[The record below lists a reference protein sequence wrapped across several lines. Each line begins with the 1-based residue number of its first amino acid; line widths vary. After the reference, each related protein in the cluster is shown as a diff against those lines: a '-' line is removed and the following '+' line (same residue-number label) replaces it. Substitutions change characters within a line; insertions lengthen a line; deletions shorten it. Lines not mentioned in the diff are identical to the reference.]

1 MRSSSFSDLPGV
13 SPRRMPRARSTAVLC
28 ALALLAA
35 ACGGNGDTG
44 GEQTGSTEQPEATPA
59 AVQEL
64 VVGYAGDPWEDASEE
79 DKKRIA
85 NYPLNADVCETLV
98 VLTED
103 FQVGEGLASDWEL
116 VGDNTFRFTL
126 KEGSTF
132 ADGTPVTAE
141 AVKYSLDYTVQ
152 EPQTSG
158 FAFLGEDSVE
168 VIDERTVEVT
178 PTEPNLRLVEQLT
191 HPTYSIMA
199 PGSDPLNDVENMV
212 CTGPFV
218 VSEYAAAEQLV
229 VERNENYWGEP
240 AELDKITFRFLPD
253 ETTRTLALQ
262 EGSVD
267 LIAGVPRGVLS
278 SLEGQPNIKIETAPI
293 GQVLLAYVARRD
305 AQGNERI
312 LADPD
317 LRRAV
322 AHAIDQEAY
331 VEGVLDGNGE
341 VVETVAP
348 PAVLGEHADMVQGI
362 PHDPEA
368 AAKLLE
374 EAGWTL
380 GPDGIRTKDGQPL
393 ELDMVFSPGGGG
405 TGVDLTTLEWF
416 QAQLE
421 QVGIKG
427 NILQLDAGAYR
438 EALDTGTYDLDFS
451 GPNQNDANPAFL
463 LSLRWYSKATGK
475 NAKII
480 SPGPDTEYERLIDQT
495 QETTDPEE
503 LQRLAAE
510 AMHELVDNEV
520 GVVPLAGV
528 GRIYAMKDTVQGF
541 EAHPSG
547 TNQRWSTVFL
557 TEE

>member
-1 MRSSSFSDLPGV
+1 MRLPSILH
-13 SPRRMPRARSTAVLC
+13 SPVASARTIRRARGTAVLGV
-28 ALALLAA
+28 LALVAV
-35 ACGGNGDTG
+35 ACGGDSDTG
-44 GEQTGSTEQPEATPA
+44 GGEQAGEQSEAAPA

-64 VVGYAGDPWEDASEE
+64 VVGYSGDPWEDASED

-103 FQVGEGLASDWEL
+103 FQVAGGLASDWEL

-126 KEGSTF
+126 EDGRTF
-132 ADGTPVTAE
+132 ADGSPVTAE
-141 AVKYSLDYTVQ
+141 AVKYSLDYTVE

-158 FAFLGEDSVE
+158 FAFLGPDSTK
-168 VIDERTVEVT
+168 VIDERTIEVT
-178 PTEPNLRLVEQLT
+178 PTERNLRLVEQLT
-191 HPTYSIMA
+191 HPTYSIMK
-199 PGSDPLNDVENMV
+199 PGSDPLNDVESMV
-212 CTGPFV
+212 CSGPFQ
-218 VSEYAAAEQLV
+218 VSEYAPAEQLV

-240 AELDKITFRFLPD
+240 AELDDITFRFIPD
-253 ETTRTLALQ
+253 DTTRTLALQ
-262 EGSVD
+262 NGEVD

-278 SLEGQPNIKIETAPI
+278 SLEGMPGIKIETAPV

-305 AQGNERI
+305 AEGNERI
-312 LADPD
+312 LADPA

-331 VEGVLDGNGE
+331 VEGVLGGNGE

-348 PAVLGEHADMVQGI
+348 PAVLGEHADMVEGI
-362 PHDPEA
+362 PHDLEA
-368 AAKLLE
+368 AASLLE
-374 EAGWTL
+374 EAGWMP
-380 GPDGIRTKDGQPL
+380 GPDGIRVKDGQPL
-393 ELDMVFSPGGGG
+393 ELDMVFSPGAGG
-405 TGVDLTTLEWF
+405 TGIDLTTLEWV
-416 QAQLE
+416 QAQLAE
-421 QVGIKG
+421 VGIRG

-438 EALDTGTYDLDFS
+438 EALDTGAYDLDFS

-463 LSLRWYSKATGK
+463 LSLRWYSKATGA
-475 NAKII
+475 NAQII
-480 SPGPDTEYERLIDQT
+480 SPGPDTEFERIIDES
-495 QETTDPEE
+495 QESTDPEE

-528 GRIYAMKDTVQGF
+528 GRIYAMKDSVQGF

>member
-1 MRSSSFSDLPGV
+1 MRSPLRPD
-13 SPRRMPRARSTAVLC
+13 SPAASARTIRRARGTAVLGV
-28 ALALLAA
+28 LALVAV
-35 ACGGNGDTG
+35 ACGGDSDTG
-44 GEQTGSTEQPEATPA
+44 GGEQAGEQPEATPA

-64 VVGYAGDPWEDASEE
+64 IVGYAGDPWEDASED

-103 FQVGEGLASDWEL
+103 FQVAGGLASDWEL

-126 KEGSTF
+126 EDDTTF

-141 AVKYSLDYTVQ
+141 AVKYSLDYTVE

-158 FAFLGEDSVE
+158 FAFLGPDSTT
-168 VIDERTVEVT
+168 VIDERTIEVT
-178 PTEPNLRLVEQLT
+178 PTEHNLRLVEQLT
-191 HPTYSIMA
+191 HPTYSIMK
-199 PGSDPLNDVENMV
+199 PGSDPFNDVENMV
-212 CTGPFV
+212 CSGPFQ
-218 VSEYAAAEQLV
+218 VSEYAPAERLV

-240 AELDKITFRFLPD
+240 AELEEITFRFIPD
-253 ETTRTLALQ
+253 DTTRTLALQ
-262 EGSVD
+262 NGEVD

-278 SLEGQPNIKIETAPI
+278 SLEGMPGIKIETAPV

-305 AQGNERI
+305 AEGNERI
-312 LADPD
+312 LADPA

-322 AHAIDQEAY
+322 AHAVDQESY

-348 PAVLGEHADMVQGI
+348 PAVLGEYADMVEGI

-368 AAKLLE
+368 AARLLE
-374 EAGWTL
+374 EAGWMP
-380 GPDGIRTKDGQPL
+380 GPDGIRVKDGQPL

-405 TGVDLTTLEWF
+405 TGVDLTTLEWV
-416 QAQLE
+416 QAQLAE
-421 QVGIKG
+421 VGIRG
-427 NILQLDAGAYR
+427 NILQLDAGGYR
-438 EALDTGTYDLDFS
+438 DALDTGAYDLDFS

-463 LSLRWYSKATGK
+463 LSLRWYSKATGA
-475 NAKII
+475 NAQII
-480 SPGPDTEYERLIDQT
+480 SPGPDTEFERIIDES
-495 QETTDPEE
+495 QEATDPDE

-528 GRIYAMKDTVQGF
+528 GRIYAMKDTVHGF